1 MKHLKLLLIAFLA
14 LPLVSCQET
23 SISKDQVQVVTTT
36 PDLPVFAKRD
46 DNKLLEISITVAD
59 TAEAYSLTGIEIDL
73 AGTTELSDLKDV
85 RLVQVTDQETR
96 ETSTFGEATDI
107 SSTLKIQGDL
117 VLEPGEHQFLL
128 TGSLNGIPELTNRI
142 GAQVSSLEFGARSLP
157 IESNEQSET
166 QRVGIALKQKNE
178 EDVHTY
184 RIPGLATSNEGTLIA
199 VYDNRYEQSGDLQG
213 HVDVGMSRSTD
224 GGQSWEDMKVI
235 MDMGEYGGRP
245 EDENGIGDPAVLV
258 DRNNN
263 TIWVSALWLSANK
276 EQRAWT
282 ASKPGM
288 DPEVTGQFVVV
299 KSEDD
304 GRTWSEPINI
314 TEQIKNP
321 EWRLFF
327 NGPGNGITMNDGTL
341 VFAAQ
346 YRDAEGMPHS
356 TIVYSRD
363 QGETWEVGTG
373 AKSNTTEAQVVELQ
387 DGSLMLNMR
396 DNRNNANNPAHD
408 GKHGRS
414 VAITTD
420 LGQSWE
426 EHPTSRTALPE
437 STCMASIIGA
447 EVEDHGHVLFFS
459 NPNSTTDRSNMT
471 IKASLDDGMT
481 WEQNNQL
488 LLYEDNGYGYSCLTM
503 VDENHVGILYEG
515 ARDLYF
521 EKVPVNEILGQAAN

>member
-1 MKHLKLLLIAFLA
+1 MKHFKLLLIALLA

-23 SISKDQVQVVTTT
+23 SVSKDQVQVETTT
-36 PDLPVFAKRD
+36 PALPVFAKKD
-46 DNKLLEISITVAD
+46 DNKLLEINITIAD
-59 TAEAYSLTGIEIDL
+59 TAQAYSLTGIEIDL
-73 AGTTELSDLKDV
+73 DGTTELNDIKNLQ
-85 RLVQVTDQETR
+85 LVYVTDQETR
-96 ETSTFGEATDI
+96 ETSIFGAPSELA
-107 SSTLKIQGDL
+107 STVKIQGNQ
-117 VLEPGEHQFLL
+117 VLQPGEHQFLL
-128 TGSLNGIPELTNRI
+128 TGSLHGVPELTNKI
-142 GAQVSSLEFGARSLP
+142 AAQVSSLEFGERSLRVEKS
-157 IESNEQSET
+157 ESSSA

-178 EDVHTY
+178 EDIHTY

-199 VYDNRYEQSGDLQG
+199 VYDNRYEHSGDLQG

-235 MDMGEYGGRP
+235 MDMGQYGGRP

-288 DPEVTGQFVVV
+288 DPEVTGQFVIV

-314 TEQIKNP
+314 TNQIKNP

-327 NGPGNGITMNDGTL
+327 NGPGNGITMQDGTL

-346 YRDAEGMPHS
+346 YRDAQGMPYS
-356 TIVYSRD
+356 TIVYSQD

-408 GKHGRS
+408 GQHGRS
-414 VAITTD
+414 VALTQD
-420 LGQSWE
+420 LGQTWE

-447 EVEDHGHVLFFS
+447 EVADHGHVLFFS

-471 IKASLDDGMT
+471 IKTSLDDGMT

-488 LLYEDNGYGYSCLTM
+488 LLYENNGYGYSCLTM
-503 VDENHVGILYEG
+503 VDQDHVGILYEG
-515 ARDLYF
+515 ARDLFF
-521 EKVPVNEILGQAAN
+521 EKIPVSDIIGATN

>member
-1 MKHLKLLLIAFLA
+1 MKQLKLLFMA
-14 LPLVSCQET
+14 LVALTVVSCTET
-23 SISKDQVQVVTTT
+23 SVSREQVQVETST
-36 PDLPVFAKRD
+36 PALPVFAKKD
-46 DNKLLEISITVAD
+46 DNKLLEISITIAD
-59 TAEAYSLTGIEIDL
+59 TAQAYSLTGIEIDL
-73 AGTTELSDLKDV
+73 SGTTQFSDIKNLQ
-85 RLVQVTDQETR
+85 LLYVTDQEAG
-96 ETSTFGEATDI
+96 ETSSFGQVSEL
-107 SSTLKIQGDL
+107 SSAVKIQGDQ
-117 VLEPGEHQFLL
+117 VLEPGEHLFLL

-142 GAQVSSLEFGARSLP
+142 GTQVGALEFGDRTLAV
-157 IESNEQSET
+157 ETNENSQT
-166 QRVGIALKQKNE
+166 QRIGIALKQKNE
-178 EDVHTY
+178 DDIHTY
-184 RIPGLATSNEGTLIA
+184 RIPGLATTNEGTLIA

-245 EDENGIGDPAVLV
+245 QDENGIGDPAVLV

-282 ASKPGM
+282 ASQPGM
-288 DPEVTGQFVVV
+288 DPEITGQFVLV

-314 TEQIKNP
+314 TKQIKNP

-327 NGPGNGITMNDGTL
+327 NGPGNGITTQDGTL

-346 YRDAEGMPHS
+346 YRDADGMPYS
-356 TIVYSRD
+356 TIVYSKD

-387 DGSLMLNMR
+387 DGSIMLNMR
-396 DNRNNANNPAHD
+396 DNRNNTNNPAHD

-414 VAITTD
+414 VAITKD
-420 LGQSWE
+420 LGRTWE

-437 STCMASIIGA
+437 STCMASIIGTQVA
-447 EVEDHGHVLFFS
+447 DHGHVLFFS
-459 NPNSTTDRSNMT
+459 NPNSTTDRSKMT
-471 IKASLDDGMT
+471 IKASLDEGMT
-481 WEQNNQL
+481 WEENNQL
-488 LLYEDNGYGYSCLTM
+488 LLYENNGFGYSCLSM
-503 VDENHVGILYEG
+503 VDEDHVGILYEG
-515 ARDLYF
+515 ARDLFF
-521 EKVPVNEILGQAAN
+521 EKVPVSEIIGSTN